1 MVVFRIEREK
11 YLETTLIGIGASMT
25 DGYRWNSLNTKIVYT
40 SETRALATLEV
51 SVHLDLSEDLPNDR
65 YFVEI
70 EIPDD
75 ITILEVQLQDLPVS
89 WDAKPP
95 SSSTQT
101 IGDDFVFYNEAA
113 ILKVPSSIIPQEF
126 NYLLNPNHKDASRIK
141 VLSKTKMKFDSRLK
155 MKMVSI

>member
-11 YLETTLIGIGASMT
+11 YLETTLTGIGASMT
-25 DGYRWNSLNTKIVYT
+25 DGYRWNSLNTKMVYT

-101 IGDDFVFYNEAA
+101 IGDDFVLYNEAA